1 MCKAT
6 VAVNRLEI
14 PMIGDVWSYN
24 AFNIKDICHL
34 SHWKRRNNTQAKKR
48 TRGLQT
54 RWPNRHQHRNNKGK
68 DFARTNNANSNG
80 VQLKMKNMLDY
91 RSDPFVNILNLSNH
105 SCSLNSHKLL
115 IRNLTFVPKPKQ
127 YSQKQLDTETDN
139 VLRLLKL
146 RAHFKDVNEIQK
158 SDQLYQP
165 FKVKNKTK
173 LSPKETQSHPWNF
186 HRSSSAWHKRN
197 KNKKGKKS

>member
-1 MCKAT
+1 
-6 VAVNRLEI
+6 
-14 PMIGDVWSYN
+14 
-24 AFNIKDICHL
+24 
-34 SHWKRRNNTQAKKR
+34 
-48 TRGLQT
+48 
-54 RWPNRHQHRNNKGK
+54 
-68 DFARTNNANSNG
+68 
-80 VQLKMKNMLDY
+80 MKNMLDY

-173 LSPKETQSHPWNF
+173 LSLKETQSHP
-186 HRSSSAWHKRN
+186 
-197 KNKKGKKS
+197 